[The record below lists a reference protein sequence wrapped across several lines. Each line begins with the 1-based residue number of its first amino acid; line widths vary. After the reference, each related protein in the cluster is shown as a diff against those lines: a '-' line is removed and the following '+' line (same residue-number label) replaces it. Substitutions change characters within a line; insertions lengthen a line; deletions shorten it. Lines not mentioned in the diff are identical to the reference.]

1 LFSNGVP
8 NLDLAKSLS
17 QELGEDRLIAAV
29 DARGGRV
36 AIHGWRTVLD
46 LTPADAVRMLEPY
59 VGEFLFTNVDTE
71 GLMQGTDRKAIEAVR
86 AATARAITA
95 AGGITT
101 EEEIQWLDGLGV
113 DAVVGMAVYTG
124 RLALPRMNPSRQD
137 PV

>member
-1 LFSNGVP
+1 
-8 NLDLAKSLS
+8 
-17 QELGEDRLIAAV
+17 
-29 DARGGRV
+29 
-36 AIHGWRTVLD
+36 
-46 LTPADAVRMLEPY
+46 M
-59 VGEFLFTNVDTE
+59 FTNVDTE

-101 EEEIQWLDGLGV
+101 EEEIQWLDGLRV